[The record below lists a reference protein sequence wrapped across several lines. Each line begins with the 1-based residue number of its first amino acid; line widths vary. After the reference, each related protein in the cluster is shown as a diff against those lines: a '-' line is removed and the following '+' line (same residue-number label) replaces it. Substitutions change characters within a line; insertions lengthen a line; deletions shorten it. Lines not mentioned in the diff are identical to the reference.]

1 MHRVQ
6 YSAGTQFRGTIIM
19 SATIS
24 VSRMRS
30 RGLATILLSVCLILA
45 VGGTA
50 RADSAPFTY
59 CYSPNTQNCVSQWGY
74 SGQSTWGYPVDSHG
88 NNCTNYAAFRLSQ
101 TGRVNPGNLGDA
113 SSWAVNARAKGLT
126 VFPGTQTPQVG
137 DVAQWNY
144 GHVAYVEW
152 VSADRTQFAVSE
164 TGWGPLNGFP
174 SMSGRGIF
182 GGSGRHNESA
192 WPDNFI
198 RFKGGTPANREPQG
212 SFDAA
217 QGGPGTVSVGGWA
230 FDRDVVPAGTS
241 VHVYVGGPAGSAD
254 AEGHDLGAA
263 TKSRPDVGS
272 AYPGVGDN
280 HGFDTTF
287 NTGKRG
293 SQTVYVY
300 AINQPSGNNPLI
312 GQRTVL
318 IGDPNPIGSFDQA
331 TSPSTGKIRV
341 VGWGFDPNG
350 ARQPL
355 GMHAYVGGPAG
366 QGEFHD
372 LGVTGVSRLD
382 VQAAHPE
389 TSDSQGIDVT
399 FTTGLTGTQT
409 IYLYALNLA
418 GTPGDNILL
427 GSRTISINS
436 TPPAPTPRVE
446 GELAVGSPLT
456 AVTGS
461 WPSGTTFTY
470 QWQRDGADIAGATSQ
485 TYQLAAAD
493 ADSRMTVKVT
503 GTTPGAGPVDVR
515 SDPTPK
521 VLTVSTP
528 QYGGDIAVGRT
539 VIAQPLTW
547 TAGTSFTYQ
556 WLRDGSAIAGA
567 TSETYSPTADDES
580 HKLGLAV
587 TGTAAGY
594 ATITRIASTAFRV
607 IKIGV
612 PTIIGTARVGETIR
626 VDPGSWTEGSS
637 LMYGWLRDGVLI
649 PGSHSPTYE
658 IVDADLGKVLSTQ
671 VIGWTTET
679 ATLGSIVVATDP
691 VAPALTF
698 TTTPTPTIKGS
709 ARVGATL
716 TVTTSPWQP
725 APDLTSVQWRR
736 NGAVITVATQP
747 SYTLTGADRGSKI
760 TVTIIGSLAGYKT
773 ASRTSPATATVAAGI
788 ITAAT
793 PKISGI
799 AKVGKELTAQ
809 PGSWQP
815 TQVAFRYQWYR
826 DGKAIKGAT
835 KASYK
840 LVKADKTHKIKVKVT
855 GSLTGYTT
863 ESKTTKQ
870 TKKIA

>member
-1 MHRVQ
+1 
-6 YSAGTQFRGTIIM
+6 M
-19 SATIS
+19 SAAIS
-24 VSRMRS
+24 GSRLHS
-30 RGLATILLSVCLILA
+30 RALAAILLALSLIIA
-45 VGGTA
+45 VSGTA

-74 SGQSTWGYPVDSHG
+74 RGQSTWGYPVDSHG
-88 NNCTNYAAFRLSQ
+88 NNCTNYAAFRLNQ
-101 TGRVNPGNLGDA
+101 TGRANPGNLGNA

-126 VFPGTQTPQVG
+126 VFPGAQTPQVG

-152 VSADRTQFAVSE
+152 VSADGTQFAVSE

-182 GGSGRHNESA
+182 GGGGRHNESA

-198 RFKGGTPANREPQG
+198 RFKGGTPANKEPQG
-212 SFDAA
+212 SFDEAR
-217 QGGPGTVSVGGWA
+217 GGAGTVSVRGWA

-241 VHVYVGGPAGSAD
+241 VHVYVGGPAGTPD

-263 TKSRPDVGS
+263 TASRPDVGT

-287 NTGKRG
+287 NSGKRG
-293 SQTVYVY
+293 SQAVYVY

-312 GQRTVL
+312 GQRSVV
-318 IGDPNPIGSFDQA
+318 IGSPDPIGSFDQA
-331 TSPSTGKIRV
+331 TSPSTSKIRV
-341 VGWGFDPNG
+341 VGWGFDPNE

-355 GMHAYVGGPAG
+355 HMHAYVGGPAG

-372 LGVTGVSRLD
+372 LGATGVSRLD

-399 FTTGLTGTQT
+399 FATGLTGIQT
-409 IYLYALNLA
+409 LYLYALNLA

-436 TPPAPTPRVE
+436 TPPAPTPTVE

-456 AVTGS
+456 AATGS

-470 QWQRDGADIAGATSQ
+470 QWQHDGADIAGATSQ
-485 TYQLAAAD
+485 AYQLRPTD
-493 ADSRMTVKVT
+493 ADTMMSVKVT
-503 GTTPGAGPVDVR
+503 GSSPGTGPVAVR
-515 SDPTPK
+515 SDPSAK
-521 VLTVSTP
+521 VLSVSTP
-528 QYGGDIAVGRT
+528 RYGGDVAVGRT
-539 VIAQPLTW
+539 AIAQPLTW
-547 TAGTSFTYQ
+547 TAGTRFTYQ
-556 WLRDGSAIAGA
+556 WLRDGSAIPGA
-567 TSETYSPTADDES
+567 TSETYSPTAADET

-607 IKIGV
+607 IKIGT

-637 LMYGWLRDGVLI
+637 LMFGWLRDGVLI
-649 PGSHSPTYE
+649 PGSHSATYE

-679 ATLGSIVVATDP
+679 ATLGSIVVATRP
-691 VAPALTF
+691 VAPALAF
-698 TTTPTPTIKGS
+698 TTTPTPTITGT

-716 TVTTSPWQP
+716 TVTTSAWQP
-725 APDLTSVQWRR
+725 APDLTTVQWRR
-736 NGAVITVATQP
+736 NGAVIAVATQP
-747 SYTLTGADRGSKI
+747 SYTLTAADRGSKI
-760 TVTIIGSLAGYKT
+760 TVTIISSLAGYKT

-788 ITAAT
+788 IKPTT
-793 PKISGI
+793 PRISGTG
-799 AKVGKELTAQ
+799 KVGKILTAQ

-826 DGKAIKGAT
+826 DSKAVRGAT

-863 ESKTTKQ
+863 QSKTTKQ